1 MHPQQI
7 QSVQASFAL
16 LQPAAESVAA
26 RFYDN
31 LFEADPS
38 LRRLFGGD
46 LHAQGRRLMAM
57 IGVAV
62 AGLDRTDS
70 LVPALRA
77 LGARHRDYG
86 VTDAH
91 YATVGGALLETLA
104 QGLGD
109 AFTPALRDAW
119 TAVYTLV
126 ATTMRAGACESLAVA

>member
-1 MHPQQI
+1 MQPQQI
-7 QSVQASFAL
+7 QSVQASFAR
-16 LQPAAESVAA
+16 LQPAAEPVAA
-26 RFYDN
+26 LFYDN
-31 LFEADPS
+31 LFKADPA
-38 LRRLFGGD
+38 LRRLFRGD
-46 LHAQGRRLMAM
+46 LHAQGRRLMTM

-62 AGLDRTDS
+62 SGLDRAET

-91 YATVGGALLETLA
+91 YATVGDALLETLG

-126 ATTMRAGACESLAVA
+126 STTMRAGAREALAVA